1 MTDRSAPASTGATD
15 DGRAGTVP
23 AEPAPPAGTVP
34 AEPAPPAGTVT
45 PATGSGP
52 EAAAGP
58 AAGPA
63 AGDGATGGDV
73 AIRLDHL
80 SKSYAG
86 ASQPAV
92 GDLDLTIPRGELV
105 ALVGPSGC
113 GKTTTLKMINRLV
126 EPTGG
131 TVWLEGTDIRTL
143 PVHEL
148 RRGIGY
154 VIQQAGL
161 FPHRKVRDNVATV
174 PQLLGWSK
182 ERIRARVDE
191 LAALLDLDP
200 ALLGRYPAALSGG
213 QQQRVGVARAL
224 AADPPVLLMDE
235 PYSAVDPIVRA
246 RLQDELLALQRRV
259 HKTIVLVTHDIDEA
273 IKLADRI
280 AILAAGGVLEQ
291 VGSPEDLL
299 REPAND
305 FVADFL
311 GDDRGIKR
319 LSLMRVGQ
327 VRLSRGPVV
336 APAATPAEARHVMA
350 VEGTDWVAVC
360 DGDHLAGWVGADA
373 VDALG
378 GGGRLADAD
387 ARPFVAVVH
396 PDTTLK
402 AALDGIVTS
411 RTRVAVV
418 VDPGEP
424 ASDGSEAGSGA
435 ARFLGMLTLDD
446 LAEGV
451 TR

>member
-1 MTDRSAPASTGATD
+1 VTDAPAVAAEAAAPPTEPGAGAAAIRLERLTKRYPGASAPA
-15 DGRAGTVP
+15 
-23 AEPAPPAGTVP
+23 
-34 AEPAPPAGTVT
+34 VT
-45 PATGSGP
+45 
-52 EAAAGP
+52 E
-58 AAGPA
+58 
-63 AGDGATGGDV
+63 
-73 AIRLDHL
+73 
-80 SKSYAG
+80 
-86 ASQPAV
+86 
-92 GDLDLTIPRGELV
+92 LDLTIPRGELV

-161 FPHRKVRDNVATV
+161 FPHRKVADNIATV
-174 PQLLGWSK
+174 PQLAGWSK
-182 ERIRARVDE
+182 DRVRARVTE
-191 LAALLDLDP
+191 LAELVELDPDLLD
-200 ALLGRYPAALSGG
+200 RYPSALSGG

-246 RLQDELLALQRRV
+246 RLQDELLELQQRV
-259 HKTIVLVTHDIDEA
+259 QKTIVLVTHDIDEA

-280 AILAAGGVLEQ
+280 AILKVGGILAQ
-291 VGSPEDLL
+291 VDTPEDLL
-299 REPAND
+299 RDPVDE

-319 LSLMRVGQ
+319 LSLMRVRQ
-327 VRLSRGPVV
+327 ARVSPGPVV
-336 APAATPAEARHVMA
+336 APEASAAEARAVMA
-350 VEGTDWVAVC
+350 DHATDWVAVVDA
-360 DGDHLAGWVGADA
+360 DGCLAGWVGAA
-373 VDALG
+373 ALDG
-378 GGGRLADAD
+378 A
-387 ARPFVAVVH
+387 ARVSERAPEPFAAAVH

-418 VDPGEP
+418 VDAERRYQGV
-424 ASDGSEAGSGA
+424 
-435 ARFLGMLTLDD
+435 LTVDD

-451 TR
+451 TQ